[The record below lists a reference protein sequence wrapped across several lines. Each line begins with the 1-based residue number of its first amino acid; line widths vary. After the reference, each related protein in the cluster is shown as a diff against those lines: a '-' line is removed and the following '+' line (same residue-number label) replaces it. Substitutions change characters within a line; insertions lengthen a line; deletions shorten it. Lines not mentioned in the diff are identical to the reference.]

1 MDETQS
7 WMYLLVNKSYKQ
19 INVATNS
26 EVNHFNQ
33 TFYLSELMVTKR
45 SLVEEY
51 FKIVLRLVDERGLAF
66 TVGYIEKCR
75 LSVIRYLTGHPLD
88 AIDGVALKEGWP
100 IQLSSLK
107 ELTSSENSRNK
118 TLNDTGQCHCEVYA
132 LGINWMLLQLSHHGK
147 VLIPLR

>member
-107 ELTSSENSRNK
+107 ELTSSESSRNIK
-118 TLNDTGQCHCEVYA
+118 LLMTLGS
-132 LGINWMLLQLSHHGK
+132 GIVRYTPWG
-147 VLIPLR
+147 